1 MATNV
6 SKPAGIGTGR
16 ARRSEWRSV
25 AYFTLHGFSFAG
37 STLLMTWGLFFL
49 FFLALGGFSF
59 DGFIH
64 QLNNLTSRYVVAD
77 AARTGAFL
85 NMFATAPPSVDAW
98 RRVRGSCQPL
108 ALELSHVGDDRPPV
122 RGRDRPAVPGHQP

>member
-1 MATNV
+1 MASNI
-6 SKPAGIGTGR
+6 SKPAGVGTGR
-16 ARRSEWRSV
+16 ARRSEWRSA
-25 AYFTLHGFSFAG
+25 AYITLHGFGFVG

-77 AARTGAFL
+77 TARTGAFL
-85 NMFATAPPSVDAW
+85 NMFAIAHMI
-98 RRVRGSCQPL
+98 
-108 ALELSHVGDDRPPV
+108 LSAAIITFR
-122 RGRDRPAVPGHQP
+122 RDRILPERKSEGERHHG

>member
-6 SKPAGIGTGR
+6 SKPTCVGTGR
-16 ARRSEWRSV
+16 ARQLEWRSV
-25 AYFTLHGFSFAG
+25 AHCTLHGLGFVG

-85 NMFATAPPSVDAW
+85 NIFAIAHII
-98 RRVRGSCQPL
+98 
-108 ALELSHVGDDRPPV
+108 LSAAIITFR
-122 RGRDRPAVPGHQP
+122 RDRILPERQSEGERPHG